1 MTLMADWRTTT
12 ATVRRDAA
20 SMDGACS
27 YDFMR
32 RLGCSGPW
40 SGSSSEDGTSDY
52 PSFLRPAIVLLLS
65 VVVPHFHPYAR
76 VCVFFSI
83 RGYATN
89 LPMCL
94 GSGVGLDL
102 V

>member
-1 MTLMADWRTTT
+1 
-12 ATVRRDAA
+12 
-20 SMDGACS
+20 MDGACS
-27 YDFMR
+27 YDFRR
-32 RLGCSGPW
+32 RLGLQRTV
-40 SGSSSEDGTSDY
+40 SGSSSEDGASDY
-52 PSFLRPAIVLLLS
+52 PSFLRPAMALLLS
-65 VVVPHFHPYAR
+65 VVVPQFHPYAR

-94 GSGVGLDL
+94 GFGVGLDL